1 MNRIKTTL
9 TQLWKRT
16 PFSFRSKMHS
26 IKHRF
31 NSNYFLLQLSS
42 PIRHRKTCKKLRSLK
57 GPADVLVGE
66 SYYLPGW
73 VSTNYQVLCRN
84 LLDVTK
90 EFHNVQNLRYVVA
103 DNVIEHLTLL
113 QGRMMLMNIYKSMES
128 NGVIR
133 IATPDLKGICD
144 AYISR
149 DALKLID
156 FSNDMRQFNLNIDD
170 FPDLFRVT
178 YCCFGHN
185 KGYIY
190 DFETLKLELERAGF
204 TKVTKFLPGIS
215 EIENFKGIEKRKGL
229 SDTWGQLCVEAS
241 KN

>member
-1 MNRIKTTL
+1 MNPIRSSL
-9 TQLWKRT
+9 TRLWKST
-16 PFSFRSKMHS
+16 PFSFRSKMHA
-26 IKHRF
+26 IKHKF
-31 NSNYFLLQLSS
+31 NSNYFLLWVSS

-57 GPADVLVGE
+57 VPADVLVGE

-103 DNVIEHLTLL
+103 DNVIEHLTLK
-113 QGRMMLMNIYKSMES
+113 QGRMMLKNIYGSMEN

-133 IATPDLKGICD
+133 IATPDLMGICE
-144 AYISR
+144 AYISK
-149 DALKLID
+149 DVSKLLD
-156 FSNDMRQFNLNIDD
+156 FSNDMRQFNLDIND

-190 DFETLKLELERAGF
+190 DFKTLKLELEGAGF
-204 TKVTKFLPGIS
+204 INVTRFLPGIS
-215 EIENFKGIEKRKGL
+215 EIENFKGIEKRKGI
-229 SDTWGQLCVEAS
+229 SDAWGQLCVEAS
-241 KN
+241 KR